1 MIVKARVFKSIN
13 MEGQAIKHFVY
24 ATFENGVL
32 IWTYKRI
39 WLSDEPKYGEVVR
52 KFWNKYLMLESILF
66 KDESLINFW
75 SCCIDI
81 QKAIHNK
88 NYFK

>member
-1 MIVKARVFKSIN
+1 MRVKAMVFKSTN
-13 MEGQAIKHFVY
+13 MDVQATKHFVY
-24 ATFENGVL
+24 ATIENGVL

-52 KFWNKYLMLESILF
+52 KFWNKYLMLESLLF
-66 KDESLINFW
+66 KDESLINFC